1 MKSEIMKKKN
11 LRKNIYLKM
20 GDVTHRGVD
29 ILKPFTRN
37 YSVKL
42 TATSISKI
50 SKVPQQTVSRIL
62 NFLLKLNLIEY
73 AIQGKNKLFYFDK
86 SKITTSFLFIVVEEI
101 LPIKEIIL
109 NCEKLLNS
117 LNEDKINK
125 IRGII
130 NDEN

>member
-1 MKSEIMKKKN
+1 MKSEIMKRRN
-11 LRKNIYLKM
+11 LENNIYLKM
-20 GDVTHRGVD
+20 SDITQRGVD
-29 ILKPFTRN
+29 ILNPFTLD

-86 SKITTSFLFIVVEEI
+86 SKITTSSLFIVVEEI